1 MQRQSHFFGS
11 DIRFSG
17 MKRNNQPPGQYTR
30 RSGEGTFPAL
40 ERLNVEAMQ
49 ETDTMI
55 EPALDQPTSPAPH
68 AMSDDVLITL
78 FQGGDREVFRMLV
91 DRYRE
96 RIRNLIYA
104 VLSDASVI
112 DDLAQETF
120 IKAYEALPQFR
131 FDAAFYT
138 WLYRIAVNRCR
149 DEIRRRRVRRVFS
162 LHPLLERQDR
172 ELTERTMAHPED
184 TETRELIDR
193 ALSRLPE
200 KFRVPVVLKD
210 VEGLSYDEIAEVTQA
225 EIGTVKS
232 RLFRGR
238 AMLRNWLVGVR
249 E

>member
-1 MQRQSHFFGS
+1 MH
-11 DIRFSG
+11 
-17 MKRNNQPPGQYTR
+17 
-30 RSGEGTFPAL
+30 
-40 ERLNVEAMQ
+40 

-55 EPALDQPTSPAPH
+55 DHALDHAPPLTFKG
-68 AMSDDVLITL
+68 MNDDVLITL
-78 FQGGDREVFRMLV
+78 FQGGEQAVFRTLV
-91 DRYRE
+91 ERYQE

-104 VLSDASVI
+104 VLNDPAVI
-112 DDLAQETF
+112 DDLAQEVF

-131 FDAAFYT
+131 FDSAFYT

-149 DEIRRRRVRRVFS
+149 DEIRRRRVRRWLS

-172 ELTERTMAHPED
+172 ELTQRTTAHMED

-200 KFRVPVVLKD
+200 KFRLPVVLKD
-210 VEGLSYDEIAEVTQA
+210 VEGLSYDEIAEVTQS

-238 AMLRNWLVGVR
+238 AMLRHWLQPLV
-249 E
+249 EA